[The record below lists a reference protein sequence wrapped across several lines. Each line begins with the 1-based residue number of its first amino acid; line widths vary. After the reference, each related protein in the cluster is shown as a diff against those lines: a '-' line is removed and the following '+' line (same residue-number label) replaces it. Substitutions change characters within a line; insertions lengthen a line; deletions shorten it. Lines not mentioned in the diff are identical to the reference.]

1 MFNYTWMKHYKYYVS
16 PTQLILILSIY
27 CPVALHETFISY
39 IFPSNP
45 FLTFAT
51 SKHSKEHIFLENK
64 IKIAPIIKLKNKRK
78 CFITVFK
85 EKWFHIILDQA
96 RLK

>member
-1 MFNYTWMKHYKYYVS
+1 MKNVGNAGIFIYTNMFNYTWMKHKYYVS

-39 IFPSNP
+39 IFSSNP

-64 IKIAPIIKLKNKRK
+64 IKNCSNYKIKK
-78 CFITVFK
+78 
-85 EKWFHIILDQA
+85 
-96 RLK
+96 